1 MTAAWRQS
9 NLMTARHSD
18 QPIIGKAS
26 HHIAGVPTSI
36 CALTHSRRAAAGGRG
51 LGDCSM

>member
-1 MTAAWRQS
+1 M
-9 NLMTARHSD
+9 ARHSD

-26 HHIAGVPTSI
+26 HHMAGVPTNI
-36 CALTHSRRAAAGGRG
+36 CALTHSDAPQPAANG